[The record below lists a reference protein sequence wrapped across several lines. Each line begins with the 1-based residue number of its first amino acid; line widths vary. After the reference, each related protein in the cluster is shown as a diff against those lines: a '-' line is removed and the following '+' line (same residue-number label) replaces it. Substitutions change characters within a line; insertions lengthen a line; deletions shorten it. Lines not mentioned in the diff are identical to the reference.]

1 MREERLKKLQP
12 SYFGGNKGAKNG
24 AEKNEAPKTQAPK
37 NEAPKVDAPKAVTAD
52 VKPEQ
57 VAKQN
62 GKK

>member
-24 AEKNEAPKTQAPK
+24 AEKNEAPK
-37 NEAPKVDAPKAVTAD
+37 VDAPKAVTAD